1 MLHDASSFTYSWE
14 DLGVMISGTA
24 AFCSYLLTFVT
35 SEGADVGA
43 GKRRSAMWVVMV
55 SHIPLCECSITP
67 VVFFVKIC
75 YINFRIGIMV
85 HNIDHN
91 PHYCQL

>member
-24 AFCSYLLTFVT
+24 AFCSYLLTFMT

-55 SHIPLCECSITP
+55 SHTPLCCLASFWKQN
-67 VVFFVKIC
+67 VV
-75 YINFRIGIMV
+75 
-85 HNIDHN
+85 
-91 PHYCQL
+91 